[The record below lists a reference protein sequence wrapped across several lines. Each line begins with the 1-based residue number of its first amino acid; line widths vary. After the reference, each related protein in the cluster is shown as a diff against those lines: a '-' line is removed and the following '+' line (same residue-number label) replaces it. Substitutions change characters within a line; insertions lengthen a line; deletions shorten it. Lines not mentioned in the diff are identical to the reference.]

1 MMSNPKV
8 LIVDDDPAWLEELVP
23 LLNNANYDVETAHSF
38 DLARDK
44 LLTTGYA
51 VIIIDL
57 ELGGSEVPQAFE
69 GLGLLSGLQ
78 FLEEVA
84 QRQSKA
90 IVLSAYGT
98 TENIRQA
105 FKRGAYD
112 FIDKQKIEENEFLEN
127 VREAVE
133 QWESGRAVATQRE
146 LTPEEE
152 KEYKR
157 VTLQF
162 RRGQPVQF
170 DVPEDAV
177 NPWAEES
184 QVSSNRCF

>member
-1 MMSNPKV
+1 MSNPKV